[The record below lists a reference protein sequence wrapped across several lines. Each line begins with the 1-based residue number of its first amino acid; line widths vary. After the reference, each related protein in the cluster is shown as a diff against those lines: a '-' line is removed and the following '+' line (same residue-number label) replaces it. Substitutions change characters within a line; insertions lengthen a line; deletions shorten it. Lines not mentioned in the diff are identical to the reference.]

1 MLMPVAKKILFD
13 AERMKYP
20 NTGLYH
26 FCYQLSKALIHAMH
40 ETDMQLQV
48 FGPASCKVNF
58 SENTD
63 WRPVEFWH
71 KFLLPTAADISVW
84 HTSNQDSEYFPF
96 GFKNPILFTIHD
108 LNYYHDQRKPLAKRK
123 AWLQAVQAKVNA
135 SSYISFISQHTF
147 NDVQGLINLTNK
159 PTAVI
164 YNGCNITGNYLLTN
178 PQYQPAKPFIFSIG
192 TIAEKKNFHVLPALL
207 CNNEYELVIAGI
219 TQQEWYKQKIM
230 DEAIALGVE
239 DRIVFTG
246 PVSENDKQWYYANC
260 AAFLF
265 PSLVEGF
272 GLPVVE
278 AMYFGK
284 PIFISNNTSLPE
296 IGGDAV
302 YIFNSFDL
310 VQMQER
316 FNEGLKDYAINNRVE
331 QIKKRAQFFNWQ
343 TAAEQYVQIYQQLI
357 ATK

>member
-1 MLMPVAKKILFD
+1 MPVPKKILFD

-26 FCYQLSKALIHAMH
+26 FCFQLSNALMLAMH
-40 ETDMQLQV
+40 ETNLQLEI
-48 FGPASCKVNF
+48 FGPASSKINF
-58 SENTD
+58 LENTN
-63 WRPVEFWH
+63 WRSVEFWH
-71 KFLLPTAADISVW
+71 KFLLPNAADISVW

-96 GFKNPILFTIHD
+96 GFKKPILFTIHD

-123 AWLQAVQAKVNA
+123 AWLQTIQAKVNA
-135 SSYISFISQHTF
+135 SSYISFISQHTYK
-147 NDVQGLINLTNK
+147 DVQGLINLTNK
-159 PTAVI
+159 PTSVI
-164 YNGCNITGNYLLTN
+164 YNGCNFTSNEFLEV
-178 PQYQPAKPFIFSIG
+178 PQFQPKKPFLFTIG

-207 CNNEYELVIAGI
+207 CNNEYELIIAGI

-230 DEAIALGVE
+230 NEAIALGVE

-246 PVSENDKQWYYANC
+246 PVSENDKQWYYDNC
-260 AAFLF
+260 AAFVF

-284 PIFISNNTSLPE
+284 PIFTSNYTSLPE

-302 YIFNSFDL
+302 YIFNSFDPT
-310 VQMQER
+310 QMQAI
-316 FNEGLKDYAINNRVE
+316 FIEGMKDYTLHHREE
-331 QIKKRAQFFNWQ
+331 QIKARATFFNWQ

-357 ATK
+357 